1 MYGVEKSAEIVMAL
15 GSSERAKMGSIDR
28 QHGGPSIAGKDV
40 LMESPASKLSAGSPE
55 VSVETP

>member
-1 MYGVEKSAEIVMAL
+1 MAL

-40 LMESPASKLSAGSPE
+40 LMEFPASKLSAGSPE